1 MVTEQS
7 GSVIETKELCISI
20 AIRACTLTLS
30 CLFISPQED
39 GMVPVLLQFHLDGMV
54 SCSESVPV
62 FQDLCLAT
70 VIYFSTGS
78 LDSFTKNYPQI
89 QTVCGSNLPID
100 LSDRV
105 IYCLDEVFPDK
116 LSSRA

>member
-54 SCSESVPV
+54 CLFRICTCLSGSVPCNSH
-62 FQDLCLAT
+62 LL
-70 VIYFSTGS
+70 
-78 LDSFTKNYPQI
+78 LNW
-89 QTVCGSNLPID
+89 
-100 LSDRV
+100 
-105 IYCLDEVFPDK
+105 
-116 LSSRA
+116 